1 MNKKQSGRQEEEINS
16 YREHF
21 NSKRFLLYSGTF
33 ASISNSNLVSYR
45 AENLKP
51 LNSLIGNKFAY
62 FEVKSSAFEAS
73 GKTSIGFTSAKAKIH
88 PVGFVQKA
96 TGLPIAVPLRA
107 HKLIWAKAGR
117 MPTTL
122 LCIVTTIENTLILT
136 WNMNTAEKGLMQ
148 INC

>member
-1 MNKKQSGRQEEEINS
+1 M
-16 YREHF
+16 
-21 NSKRFLLYSGTF
+21 
-33 ASISNSNLVSYR
+33 SYR
-45 AENLKP
+45 AENLKS

-107 HKLIWAKAGR
+107 HKLIWAKTGR

-136 WNMNTAEKGLMQ
+136 WNMNTAEKVLLQ
-148 INC
+148 TNC